1 LVLQWDDDDGDGWL
15 DTYCAEAG
23 GFIWL
28 SPFDEVLASSA
39 NTVFATSNS
48 FVNCV
53 DSPWCYSDF
62 DGDGERTVTD
72 LLWVLSEYGC
82 VSGCTADLNGDGM
95 VTVIDLMNLLSNYG
109 VSCY

>member
-1 LVLQWDDDDGDGWL
+1 MAHQRIWQEYYRRHRHSGKRGYLVIMEDD
-15 DTYCAEAG
+15 A
-23 GFIWL
+23 I
-28 SPFDEVLASSA
+28 
-39 NTVFATSNS
+39 
-48 FVNCV
+48 CV

-82 VSGCTADLNGDGM
+82 TSGCTADLNGDGL